1 MTPYHFFKIINL
13 LHGACRQTMIATL
26 WLHTLKHKLYKKKRK
41 ENEKKREKKREEN
54 EKMKR
59 LDLEKLNTLPT
70 T

>member
-1 MTPYHFFKIINL
+1 
-13 LHGACRQTMIATL
+13 MIATL

-59 LDLEKLNTLPT
+59 LDLGKLNALPT